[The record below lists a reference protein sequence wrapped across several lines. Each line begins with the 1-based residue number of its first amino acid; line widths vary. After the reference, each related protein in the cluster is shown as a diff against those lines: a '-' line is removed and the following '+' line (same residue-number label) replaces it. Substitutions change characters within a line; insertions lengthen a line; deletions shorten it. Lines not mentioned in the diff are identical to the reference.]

1 MISYYD
7 SLRKTIRWYKKVGL
21 HIIDIMMHNAY
32 ALNVAHG
39 TEDHVTL
46 LNYREHVVT
55 WLFRIEHDMEKEVTN
70 RNEIHNLM
78 PHPPTEKKKNQQS
91 HVLTAPSRKK
101 EERHVIIV
109 SSAKKHQHF
118 VLGNALKSITQSNI

>member
-78 PHPPTEKKKNQQS
+78 PHPPTEKKEKPTKPCINCSKQ
-91 HVLTAPSRKK
+91 KK
-101 EERHVIIV
+101 RSETRYYCELC
-109 SSAKKHQHF
+109 KETP
-118 VLGNALKSITQSNI
+118 ALCVGKCFKEYHSK